1 MNRDEQNYY
10 QFQDAYQGQYQD
22 SYQNQY
28 QQPYTADRVI
38 DLQEVMTKTFLGMF
52 VLLLISAA
60 AAFYMVRTD
69 LVYLLVYN
77 QTIFWGIL
85 IGELVLTFAATSA
98 IAHNNLSLS
107 IGLTVLYSVMTGV
120 TLSIICLAYTASSIA
135 YIFVLS
141 ALLFLAT
148 ALFGMVTKKDLSVM
162 GQIALMGILGL
173 IIMGIFNLFF
183 QSDMFAN
190 MLAIAGLALFIGLT
204 AYDTQKIKRMA
215 AVMGQTSQ
223 TSANVVAVYGAFSL
237 YLDFINIFLK
247 LLRLFGK
254 RK

>member
-10 QFQDAYQGQYQD
+10 QYQDAYQDGYQKQYQK
-22 SYQNQY
+22 SYA
-28 QQPYTADRVI
+28 ADRVI
-38 DLQEVMTKTFLGMF
+38 DVQEVMTKTFLGMF

-60 AAFYMVRTD
+60 AAFYMVYTN

-77 QTIFWGIL
+77 QGIFWGIL
-85 IGELVLTFAATSA
+85 IGEVVLTFAAASA
-98 IAHNNLSLS
+98 INHNNLALS

-120 TLSIICLAYTASSIA
+120 TLSIICFAYTASSIT
-135 YIFVLS
+135 YIFALS
-141 ALLFLAT
+141 ALLFLVT
-148 ALFGMVTKKDLSVM
+148 ALFGMVTKKDLTVM
-162 GQIALMGILGL
+162 GQVALMGIVGL
-173 IIMGIFNLFF
+173 IIMGIFNFF
-183 QSDMFAN
+183 FVSDMFSN
-190 MLAIAGLALFIGLT
+190 VLAIVGLALFIGLT

-215 AVMGQTSQ
+215 AVYGQTSQ